1 MSSATISDTVMGIAP
16 STVDADGMLARTMR
30 ILSCFTAD
38 EPELSASRLG
48 ALTGLSSS
56 TLHRILAQ
64 MLELGLLARTP
75 GRRYAVGARLWELG
89 ELSPL
94 ALRLRETALPYMSR
108 LYEATGENV
117 HLAVL
122 DAPAP
127 ERASALFV
135 GRLTGR
141 SSIPTLSRMGGRQP
155 LHTTGVGKALLAT
168 QTGDW
173 LERFLSRPLERETMH
188 SIVEPD
194 AVRAEVDRARARGY
208 ATTREEM
215 TLGNVSVAAPV
226 GSVAGLPPTALGV
239 VTRIDG
245 ADTRRLGA
253 LVTQTAADLGRALRS
268 F

>member
-1 MSSATISDTVMGIAP
+1 MSTATIREIAP
-16 STVDADGMLARTMR
+16 TTVDADGMLSRTMR
-30 ILSCFTAD
+30 ILGCFTAD

-48 ALTGLSSS
+48 VLTGLSSS

-75 GRRYAVGARLWELG
+75 GRRYAIGARLWELG

-94 ALRLRETALPYMSR
+94 ALRLRETALPFMSR
-108 LYEATGENV
+108 LYEVTGENV

-122 DAPAP
+122 DGPSP
-127 ERASALFV
+127 ERATALYV

-141 SSIPTLSRMGGRQP
+141 TSIPTLSRMGGRQP

-168 QTGDW
+168 QSREW
-173 LERFLSRPLERETMH
+173 LDRFLSRPLDRETTH
-188 SIVEPD
+188 SITDPE
-194 AVRAEVDRARARGY
+194 AVRAEIDRARMRGY

-226 GSVAGLPPTALGV
+226 GTVAGLPPTAIGV
-239 VTRIDG
+239 VTRIEG
-245 ADTRRLGA
+245 ADVRRLGA
-253 LVTQTAADLGRALRS
+253 LVVQTAAELGRALRAA
-268 F
+268 

>member
-1 MSSATISDTVMGIAP
+1 MSTTITEIQDIAP
-16 STVDADGMLARTMR
+16 TTVDADGMLARTMR

-122 DAPAP
+122 DAPMP
-127 ERASALFV
+127 EYATALFV
-135 GRLTGR
+135 GRLSGR
-141 SSIPTLSRMGGRQP
+141 ASIPTLSRMGGRQP

-168 QTGDW
+168 QSHDW
-173 LERFLSRPLERETMH
+173 LERFLSRRLEPETTH
-188 SIVEPD
+188 SITEPD
-194 AVRAEVDRARARGY
+194 EVRAEIDRARARGY

-215 TLGNVSVAAPV
+215 TLGNISVAAPV

-253 LVTQTAADLGRALRS
+253 LVMQTAADLGRALRVA
-268 F
+268 

>member
-1 MSSATISDTVMGIAP
+1 MSTATIREIAP
-16 STVDADGMLARTMR
+16 TTVDADGMLSRTMR
-30 ILSCFTAD
+30 ILGCFTAD

-48 ALTGLSSS
+48 VLTGLSSS

-75 GRRYAVGARLWELG
+75 GRRYAIGARLWELG

-94 ALRLRETALPYMSR
+94 ALRLRETALPFMSR
-108 LYEATGENV
+108 LYEVTGENV

-122 DAPAP
+122 DGPSP
-127 ERASALFV
+127 ERATALYV

-141 SSIPTLSRMGGRQP
+141 TSIPTLSRMGGRQP

-168 QTGDW
+168 QSREW
-173 LERFLSRPLERETMH
+173 LDRFLSRPLDRETTH
-188 SIVEPD
+188 SITDPE
-194 AVRAEVDRARARGY
+194 AVRAEIDRARMRGY

-226 GSVAGLPPTALGV
+226 GTVAGLPPTAIGV
-239 VTRIDG
+239 VTRIEG
-245 ADTRRLGA
+245 ADVRRLGA
-253 LVTQTAADLGRALRS
+253 VVVQTASELGRALRAA
-268 F
+268 

>member
-1 MSSATISDTVMGIAP
+1 MSTDTIHEIAP
-16 STVDADGMLARTMR
+16 STVDADGMLSRTMR
-30 ILSCFTAD
+30 ILGCFTAD

-75 GRRYAVGARLWELG
+75 GRRYAIGARLWELG

-94 ALRLRETALPYMSR
+94 SLRLRETALPYMSR
-108 LYEATGENV
+108 LYEVTGENV

-122 DAPAP
+122 DGSSP
-127 ERASALFV
+127 ERATALYV

-141 SSIPTLSRMGGRQP
+141 TSIPTLSRMGGRQP

-168 QTGDW
+168 QSRDW
-173 LERFLSRPLERETMH
+173 IERFLARPLDRETQY
-188 SIVEPD
+188 SLTDPE
-194 AVRAEVDRARARGY
+194 AVRSEIDRARMRGY

-226 GSVAGLPPTALGV
+226 GAVAGLPPTAIGV
-239 VTRIDG
+239 VTRIEG
-245 ADTRRLGA
+245 ADVRRLGA
-253 LVTQTAADLGRALRS
+253 LVVQTAAELGRALRAG
-268 F
+268 

>member
-1 MSSATISDTVMGIAP
+1 MTTGTIREIDSAS
-16 STVDADGMLARTMR
+16 VDADGMLSRTMR
-30 ILSCFTAD
+30 ILGCFTAD

-64 MLELGLLARTP
+64 MLDLGLLSRTP
-75 GRRYAVGARLWELG
+75 GRRYAVGVRLWELG

-94 ALRLRETALPYMSR
+94 ALRLRETALPYMTR

-127 ERASALFV
+127 ERATALYV

-141 SSIPTLSRMGGRQP
+141 GSIPTLSRMGGRQP
-155 LHTTGVGKALLAT
+155 LHTTGVGKALLAM
-168 QTGDW
+168 QSGDW
-173 LERFLSRPLERETMH
+173 IDRFLAQPLERETMY
-188 SIVEPD
+188 SITEPD
-194 AVRAEVDRARARGY
+194 AIRMEIDRARARGY

-226 GSVAGLPPTALGV
+226 GSIAGLPPAALGV

-253 LVTQTAADLGRALRS
+253 LVTQTAADLGRALRAL
-268 F
+268 